1 MQSSGNGVT
10 SLIVIAAMVFISTE
24 TRKGRRN
31 STNVALVKR
40 ERLRPLSITLVD
52 PLISLVLIGQIFWD
66 LASTNVGHVLCA
78 LLGAP
83 FGVAIGWARARVM
96 YVRAIPDIR
105 SVILRRSGTEYALL
119 ALLLG
124 LRIAEDTVTNNRS
137 GFASFALTALIS
149 LAVVEAFAR
158 TGFIVQKYFKE
169 KDAPFEYLPPPPQQ
183 LNP

>member
-1 MQSSGNGVT
+1 MQSSGSAIT
-10 SLIVIAAMVFISTE
+10 SIIVIAAMVFISTE

-31 STNVALVKR
+31 STNVVLVKR

-52 PLISLVLIGQIFWD
+52 PLISLVLIGQIYWD
-66 LASTNVGHVLCA
+66 LASTNIGHVLCA

-83 FGVAIGWARARVM
+83 FGIAIGWARARVM
-96 YVRAIPDIR
+96 FVRAIPEIK

-124 LRIAEDTVTNNRS
+124 LRIAEDSVTNNRS
-137 GFASFALTALIS
+137 GFASYALTALIS

-158 TGFIVQKYFKE
+158 TGFIVQKYLKE
-169 KDAPFEYLPPPPQQ
+169 PSAPSEYLPPPPQQ
-183 LNP
+183 LN

>member
-1 MQSSGNGVT
+1 MQSSGNGIT
-10 SLIVIAAMVFISTE
+10 SLVVIVAMVFISTE

-31 STNVALVKR
+31 SSNVTLVKR

-52 PLISLVLIGQIFWD
+52 PLISLVLIGQIFWN
-66 LASTNVGHVLCA
+66 LASSDIGHVVCA

-96 YVRAIPDIR
+96 YVRAIPEIK

-124 LRIAEDTVTNNRS
+124 LRLAEDSVTANRS
-137 GFASFALTALIS
+137 GFASYALTALIS

-158 TGFIVQKYFKE
+158 TGFIVQKYLNK
-169 KDAPFEYLPPPPQQ
+169 KNGTSEYLPPPPQES
-183 LNP
+183 NS

>member
-31 STNVALVKR
+31 STNVTLVKR

-52 PLISLVLIGQIFWD
+52 PLISLVLIGQIFWS
-66 LASTNVGHVLCA
+66 LASSDVGHVSCA
-78 LLGAP
+78 ILGAP

-96 YVRAIPDIR
+96 YVRAIPGIK

-124 LRIAEDTVTNNRS
+124 LRLAEDSVTNNRS
-137 GFASFALTALIS
+137 GFASYALTALIA

-158 TGFIVQKYFKE
+158 TGFILQKYLTE
-169 KDAPFEYLPPPPQQ
+169 KNAPREYLPPPQPEI
-183 LNP
+183 P